1 MQSYCFFLTYANN
14 SELFCVF
21 TPNFSKLLLR
31 SFGNNGSGKEKL
43 NCCPL
48 LTLLCLT
55 TKLCAILLPKIVAF
69 GNLANFYLGTWQN
82 FEGLQAAAIFSKTVP
97 SGFAGVHKFRI
108 AHNTVA
114 LPIPNAGKKS
124 TYQILGKSRSIFAK
138 SAKNRHFF

>member
-1 MQSYCFFLTYANN
+1 MLIMAAKLLFFLTYANN

-55 TKLCAILLPKIVAF
+55 TKLCAISFPNIVAF
-69 GNLANFYLGTWQN
+69 GNLARFCLVSW
-82 FEGLQAAAIFSKTVP
+82 
-97 SGFAGVHKFRI
+97 
-108 AHNTVA
+108 
-114 LPIPNAGKKS
+114 
-124 TYQILGKSRSIFAK
+124 
-138 SAKNRHFF
+138 RHSESY